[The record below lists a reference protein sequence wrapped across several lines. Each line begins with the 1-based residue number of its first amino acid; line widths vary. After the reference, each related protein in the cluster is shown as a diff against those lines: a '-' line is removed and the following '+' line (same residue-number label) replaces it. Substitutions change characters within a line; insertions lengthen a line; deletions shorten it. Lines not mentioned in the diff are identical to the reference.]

1 MRDSRAPGGLSDHSS
16 AADIVPSL
24 DTNRIVERWA
34 GGVRLQQA
42 RSEKSPC
49 AQGGVLTRGLQV
61 AAQELAFGLKFSA
74 TATLDIEEMPN
85 GIAAAQRDA
94 SRRLK
99 SRLIVPRSRGPP
111 PQSVRDICFTLV
123 ESRDLKY
130 FSGTWRIEARD
141 GRARLIY
148 AVEVLPQPWLPVAL
162 IADRVGKARFPAD
175 ATLNRPPDSPARTC
189 AAT

>member
-1 MRDSRAPGGLSDHSS
+1 M
-16 AADIVPSL
+16 
-24 DTNRIVERWA
+24 
-34 GGVRLQQA
+34 
-42 RSEKSPC
+42 
-49 AQGGVLTRGLQV
+49 

-85 GIAAAQRDA
+85 GIVAAQRDA

-162 IADRVGKARFPAD
+162 IADRVGKVTRAPASARLPIALLAHQDLRGNLSAVRDHAESLAEFAV
-175 ATLNRPPDSPARTC
+175 RQ
-189 AAT
+189 